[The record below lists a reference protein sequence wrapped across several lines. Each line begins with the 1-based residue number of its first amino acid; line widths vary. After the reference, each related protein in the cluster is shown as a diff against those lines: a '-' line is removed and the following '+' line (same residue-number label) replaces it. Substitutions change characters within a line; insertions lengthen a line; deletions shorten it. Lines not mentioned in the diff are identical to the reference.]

1 MKTIAAFQ
9 PLMSHAYKN
18 SRPINENL
26 ELCFEILGFDVLID
40 SQLKPWLLEVNFL
53 IKQVN
58 HTPSYCTDSNF
69 DLLVKKN
76 LILDTLIL
84 LNIDNKDKKLY

>member
-1 MKTIAAFQ
+1 
-9 PLMSHAYKN
+9 MSHAYKN

-53 IKQVN
+53 IK
-58 HTPSYCTDSNF
+58 
-69 DLLVKKN
+69 
-76 LILDTLIL
+76 
-84 LNIDNKDKKLY
+84 